1 MILGVA
7 EMAQMDIDLE
17 LMRKDR
23 SQCTQQEL
31 NQIRRERNRM
41 HAKRTRVRKKVQ
53 MEEIQ
58 VRHSPHVVYRIRV
71 GSMVEELMVEGSMFR
86 VSFDKTDEMEG

>member
-41 HAKRTRVRKKVQ
+41 HAKQTRVPKKVQ

-58 VRHSPHVVYRIRV
+58 VS
-71 GSMVEELMVEGSMFR
+71 GWMGGWVE
-86 VSFDKTDEMEG
+86 